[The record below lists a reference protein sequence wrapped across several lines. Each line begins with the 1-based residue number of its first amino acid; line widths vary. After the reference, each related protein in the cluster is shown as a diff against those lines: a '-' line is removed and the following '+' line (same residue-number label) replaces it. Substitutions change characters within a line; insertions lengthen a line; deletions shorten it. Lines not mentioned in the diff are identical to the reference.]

1 MRIGYGFDI
10 HKFDNYG
17 SLILGGVKIP
27 TFNKLFAHSD
37 GDVLL
42 HAIID
47 ALLGAANMNDIG
59 NLFPNNRKYKNI
71 NSRIML
77 INAWKII
84 KNKNRYNINNIDTT
98 IIAQKPK
105 LSKFFHRM
113 KTNISVDLNCSIN
126 DINIKATTTNGVPF
140 INNTN
145 AIACVAI
152 VLLS

>member
-10 HKFDNYG
+10 HKFDDFG
-17 SLILGGVKIP
+17 SLVLGGVKIP
-27 TFNKLFAHSD
+27 TFNKLLAHSD

-59 NLFPNNRKYKNI
+59 TLFPNNNKSKNI

-77 INAWKII
+77 INTWKVIT
-84 KNKNRYNINNIDTT
+84 NKKKYIINNLDTT

-105 LSKFFHRM
+105 LSNYLYKMR
-113 KTNISVDLNCSIN
+113 TNISIDLNCSIN
-126 DINIKATTTNGVPF
+126 NINLKATTTNGVPF
-140 INNTN
+140 INNIN
-145 AIACVAI
+145 AIACIAV
-152 VLLS
+152 VLLL

>member
-17 SLILGGVKIP
+17 NLTLGGVKIP
-27 TFNKLFAHSD
+27 MFNKLFAHSD

-59 NLFPNNRKYKNI
+59 TLFPNINKFKNI
-71 NSRIML
+71 NSRVML
-77 INAWKII
+77 INTWKII
-84 KNKNRYNINNIDTT
+84 TNKNKYTINNIDTT

-105 LSKFFHRM
+105 LSQFFYRM
-113 KTNISVDLNCSIN
+113 RI
-126 DINIKATTTNGVPF
+126 
-140 INNTN
+140 
-145 AIACVAI
+145 
-152 VLLS
+152 

>member
-17 SLILGGVKIP
+17 NLTLGGVKIP
-27 TFNKLFAHSD
+27 MFNKLLAHSD

-59 NLFPNNRKYKNI
+59 TLFPNSNKFKNI
-71 NSRIML
+71 NSRVML
-77 INAWKII
+77 INTWKLITN
-84 KNKNRYNINNIDTT
+84 KNKYTINNIDTT

-105 LSKFFHRM
+105 LSQFFYKMRI
-113 KTNISVDLNCSIN
+113 NISKDLNCSIDN
-126 DINIKATTTNGVPF
+126 INLKATTTNGVPF
-140 INNTN
+140 INNIN

-152 VLLS
+152 VLLI